1 MSDTT
6 YNVFQHYGTNAE
18 RLAFVPNPAAAIKP
32 LYIWYETDTN
42 RVFIYTTAWN
52 GPFAAVGGPITL
64 HATTHSSGGSDPVDV
79 TDLAGFT
86 GLATDFLRGD
96 ATFGPLPVRTSAIGM
111 VIDGGPVPITT
122 GIKGYLEIPFACTIQ
137 AVTLLANISGSVVVD
152 IWKDTFANFPPVV
165 ADTITA
171 AAKPTIVAADKSQ
184 DVTLT
189 GWNTA
194 IAAGDILAFNV
205 DSVATITKLTLSLKV
220 QVT

>member
-42 RVFIYTTAWN
+42 SVYIYTTAWN
-52 GPFAAVGGPITL
+52 GPFNAVGGPLTL
-64 HATTHSSGGSDPVDV
+64 HAPTHSLGGTDPVDV

-86 GLATDFLRGD
+86 GLVTDFLKGD
-96 ATFGPLPVRTSAIGM
+96 ATFGSLPARISSLGLI
-111 VIDGGPVPITT
+111 IDGGITPIAV
-122 GIKGYLEIPFACTIQ
+122 GLKGYLEIPFACTIL
-137 AVTLLANISGSVVVD
+137 AVTLLADQVGSIVFD
-152 IWKDTFANFPPVV
+152 IWKDIYGSFPPTV

-171 AAKPTIVAADKSQ
+171 AAKPTISAANKSQ
-184 DVTLT
+184 DTTLV

-205 DSVATITKLTLSLKV
+205 DSVATIQKVTLSLKV